1 MSERTAK
8 RKYRESELPM
18 WFRRVS
24 KDWEC
29 HFRQEE
35 LDYGRALYKAG
46 CIREVELNKSEAFI
60 TARLQDGSEP
70 FCIID
75 FDGDEFTYI
84 PSTSDDFLYGA
95 LKVAGFYEIEEF
107 VIDRVAESGIDTN
120 AEEEIVSE
128 QQPNIEEIEVQTSE
142 PTRLP
147 ADENAKVL
155 ALNFSSKRK
164 GLVFEVFWKDKVKDK
179 RIRAFGDKAPPVEEL
194 LECESELL
202 MRLITMAR
210 KAGFKFDDNY
220 FILDEIPKISL
231 FLKSS
236 LSKWKELF
244 VIRKDKQVDL
254 LMLGERKIVLSAKAT
269 SSSEDSNDFDIEW
282 LPTVDGKAINR
293 DDISKIFNGNSSVQ
307 IIPDY
312 GIISISNKD
321 STFVKNVERARS
333 YGFSDGKIPKYMLL
347 AIADFGENLMLSDDL
362 QGWVDTLLEKDI
374 EADFSSME
382 FLRNYQKKAIL
393 WAVNLFKHGCNAMI
407 ADEMGLGK
415 TIQTLGIFNLL
426 CMQNDEPKKFLV
438 VCPAS
443 VIPVW
448 VAEAHKFFPKFKTQI
463 LTSKTKSINGDI
475 LISSYTQLRRNK
487 ATIDNEVFEVAV
499 LDEAQ
504 FIKNPDSKTTVSCS
518 AIKAKY
524 KLALTGTPVE
534 NRLLDMWTSFRWLMP
549 GLMGS
554 RKRFEEIA
562 QNSSDSIK
570 LIRKQISPFILRRL
584 KSEVAREL
592 PEKIYIDLL
601 CPMSDFQKSE
611 YSALLERTR
620 EELEDTKEDETM
632 RRFTVLSL
640 LTRLRQAC
648 CDSRLLPWVE
658 NSETAE
664 VGGKITVL
672 SDRVHELLLS
682 GKKVLIFSQFTKFL
696 SLIEENLIKFVEP
709 EKIFR
714 LTGSTRD
721 RSKPVEMFQN
731 AKEGVVMLV
740 SLRAGGT
747 GITLTNADYV
757 FLADP
762 WWNPAVEDQAID
774 RVHRIGRRGD
784 VFVYRLVSQNTVE
797 DRVRQLQEQKKG
809 VFNQLLGDLKDVSNK
824 GKFIETIK
832 DILAKD

>member
-1 MSERTAK
+1 MPERSAK
-8 RKYRESELPM
+8 RKYRESELPL

-24 KDWEC
+24 KDWES
-29 HFRQEE
+29 HFRPEE
-35 LDYGRALYKAG
+35 LEYGRALYKAG

-60 TARLQDGSEP
+60 TARLEDGSEP

-75 FDGDEFTYI
+75 FEGDEFTYI
-84 PSTSDDFLYGA
+84 PTTSDDFLYGA

-107 VIDRVAESGIDTN
+107 VIDRVAETGADNDID
-120 AEEEIVSE
+120 S
-128 QQPNIEEIEVQTSE
+128 QQSEIEQAYTADNSVEESE
-142 PTRLP
+142 LP
-147 ADENAKVL
+147 QSSSNSTKVL

-164 GLVFEVFWKDKVKDK
+164 GLVFEAFWKDRNLDK
-179 RIRAFGDKAPPVEEL
+179 RMRAFGDKALPIEEL
-194 LECESELL
+194 SEDESELL

-210 KAGFKFDDNY
+210 KVGFKFEDNV
-220 FILDEIPKISL
+220 FVLDEIPKISA
-231 FLKSS
+231 FLKLS
-236 LSKWKELF
+236 LNKWKELF
-244 VIRKDKQVDL
+244 VIRKDKRVDL
-254 LMLGERKIVLSAKAT
+254 LMLGERKIMLSAKAT
-269 SSSEDSNDFDIEW
+269 SINSDTGDFDIEW
-282 LPTVDGKAINR
+282 LPTVDGKAVNSE
-293 DDISKIFNGNSSVQ
+293 DIAKIFNGKSSVQ

-321 STFVKNVERARS
+321 SVFVKNVERARS
-333 YGFSDGKIPKYMLL
+333 YGFVDGKIPKYMLL
-347 AIADFGENLMLSDDL
+347 ALADFGENLMLSDEL
-362 QGWVDTLLEKDI
+362 QGWVDTLLKKPET
-374 EADFSSME
+374 ADFANMD

-415 TIQTLGIFNLL
+415 TIQTLGIFSLL
-426 CMQNDEPKKFLV
+426 NSQNKNPKKFLV

-448 VAEAHKFFPKFKTQI
+448 VAECKKFFSYFKTQI
-463 LTSKTKSINGDI
+463 LNSKTKSINKDI
-475 LISSYTQLRRNK
+475 LIASYTQLRRNK
-487 ATIDNEVFEVAV
+487 AMLDSENFEVAV

-504 FIKNPDSKTTVSCS
+504 FIKNPDSKTTGACAS
-518 AIKAKY
+518 IKAKY

-549 GLMGS
+549 GLMGT
-554 RKRFEEIA
+554 RKRFEDIA
-562 QNSSDSIK
+562 QNSADSISV
-570 LIRKQISPFILRRL
+570 IRKQISPFVLRRL

-601 CPMSDFQKSE
+601 CPMSEFQKSE
-611 YSALLERTR
+611 YNSLVDKTR
-620 EELEDTKEDETM
+620 MELEDSQEDEST

-648 CDSRLLPWVE
+648 CDARLLPWVE
-658 NSETAE
+658 QSDSIED
-664 VGGKITVL
+664 GGKISVL
-672 SDRVHELLLS
+672 SDRVQELLLG
-682 GKKVLIFSQFTKFL
+682 GKKILIFSQFTKFL
-696 SLIEENLIKFVEP
+696 SLIENSLLKFVDA

-721 RSKPVEMFQN
+721 RSKPVDMFQN
-731 AKEGVVMLV
+731 AKDGVVMLV

-784 VFVYRLVSQNTVE
+784 VFVYRLVSEGSVE
-797 DRVRQLQEQKKG
+797 DRVRQLQIQKKG
-809 VFNQLLGDLKDVSNK
+809 MFNQLLGELKDVSNE
-824 GKFIETIK
+824 GKFIETVK
-832 DILAKD
+832 DILSK